1 MPSEFETVITDQ
13 TQYGT
18 IITTQGAAMIA
29 QCILEGKKLPIVE
42 AAAGDA
48 DGAYYQPTV
57 DQTAL
62 KGEKWRGQIVSATL
76 NSNTPNMLD
85 VKIVIGEDVGGFTI
99 REMALFDS
107 DGNMIAICNTPATEK
122 VMLSGNVSGKLTMLM
137 HLLVADASV
146 LEFTITPSLDT
157 VTRQE
162 MDAALEASLS
172 NKAPLNTTLCFKSN
186 IAAEM
191 DMNDFIENGVY
202 NLMFGSDVPQISNLP
217 GDYGNRAGVCI
228 VAKSSQLLI
237 SYGDK
242 SRAVS
247 AMWARVRYIIN
258 STENWTDWQRLA
270 TTGAPEE
277 YNLPFASGWE
287 ATLLKCAYWKNQF
300 GEVGLTFAARTTA
313 EVKTNSAIV
322 TLPSGFRPTAQTPV
336 QGALWYVDSHIVGMA
351 EIVPNGTILYTGKNN
366 LPAGSVLI
374 ISGSFLAASF
384 PAASY

>member
-99 REMALFDS
+99 REMALFDA

-172 NKAPLNTTLCFKSN
+172 NKADWKYVFLNEGTDLNDIVEMGAYVITGEVAPTIRNSIVPNPSYLFVFPADTSYNRVIQIQTRVNHEATNNGMTLWYRKHISSVMWSDWVA
-186 IAAEM
+186 IATAE
-191 DMNDFIENGVY
+191 EPEWYEAV
-202 NLMFGSDVPQISNLP
+202 LM
-217 GDYGNRAGVCI
+217 GDWT
-228 VAKSSQLLI
+228 
-237 SYGDK
+237 
-242 SRAVS
+242 AVQQP
-247 AMWARVRYIIN
+247 RYCKDGGG
-258 STENWTDWQRLA
+258 TVHV
-270 TTGAPEE
+270 TGAVACNTAPSAND
-277 YNLPFASGWE
+277 NLIHIPA
-287 ATLLKCAYWKNQF
+287 
-300 GEVGLTFAARTTA
+300 
-313 EVKTNSAIV
+313 
-322 TLPSGFRPTAQTPV
+322 GFRPQYNVPV
-336 QGALWYVDSHIVGMA
+336 SLVQAGNPVWVSYGWLTT
-351 EIVPNGTILYTGKNN
+351 NGYLTLNSASQ
-366 LPAGSVLI
+366 PAGFKPEAAVA
-374 ISGSFLAASF
+374 FAASF